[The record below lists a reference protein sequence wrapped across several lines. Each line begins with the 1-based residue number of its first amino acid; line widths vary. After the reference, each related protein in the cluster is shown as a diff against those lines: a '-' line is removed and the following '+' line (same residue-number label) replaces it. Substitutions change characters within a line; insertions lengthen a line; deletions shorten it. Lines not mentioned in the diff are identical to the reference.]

1 MLVMKFYPKKESR
14 VGSDIILPSSL
25 YVNLGTNKI
34 NSLYVVSRKIYLKR
48 KSREGSDCFSQVI

>member
-1 MLVMKFYPKKESR
+1 MLVTKFYPKKESR

-34 NSLYVVSRKIYLKR
+34 NSLYVVSRKTHLKR
-48 KSREGSDCFSQVI
+48 KSREGSDCFS